1 MVQLKNFKLSDE
13 AGIYV
18 DDRLQLFDSKSLIN
32 NNNNSVIIPVNSTG
46 MVTVVVRD
54 HSNNHSTGAS
64 VYMNT
69 TGKLIVYMQCELI
82 VYFCLITECWCF
94 AGRMFRCIIC
104 KRSVLSCRFL
114 GFTCI

>member
-18 DDRLQLFDSKSLIN
+18 DDRLQLFDSKSLSN
-32 NNNNSVIIPVNSTG
+32 YNSVIIPVNSTG
-46 MVTVVVRD
+46 VVTVVVRD
-54 HSNNHSTGAS
+54 HSNNHSTCAS

-69 TGKLIVYMQCELI
+69 TGKLMVYMQCELI
-82 VYFCLITECWCF
+82 VYFCLIIECWCF
-94 AGRMFRCIIC
+94 AGRMFRCIVC

-114 GFTCI
+114 GFSRI